1 MKFSIEYIIRLFLCS
16 KRNLLPRLQIKSQ
29 KPCLYNIFLF
39 SFLGSGKQCFYC
51 LKIMRHPASFRKHL
65 ESQHVFGRKPNVF
78 TCQHCTREFANVV
91 DFVHHLTA
99 RKHFPN
105 KLRKKKNAEASAEP
119 AASIVSNSEASSR
132 LTPLSRTASR
142 RGMSLSAPRSRLIQL
157 LPANDSSGDDCGGE
171 GESDQPGLYNSETED
186 DDSAATALA
195 AADSGTSSNNQVA
208 GTGFTCNQCN
218 LSFDSLGECARHMSA
233 AGHTSKRL
241 TPSGFPLLR
250 APVRS
255 YRGGRGRPLL
265 ASSRRRSVDLQP
277 AAIRRTTN
285 NFAVAT
291 VATPRAFAYE
301 CRCCPF
307 VTGDVE
313 KLFTA
318 ATAGAG
324 GGHQCVAGEENSGA
338 AFLVMCAVCRV
349 FLLDRLAVE
358 SHRWESRE
366 RSAVILEIFAF
377 FSVFVGGSV
386 LAAFFVLPIFWGIP
400 YSKS

>member
-1 MKFSIEYIIRLFLCS
+1 
-16 KRNLLPRLQIKSQ
+16 
-29 KPCLYNIFLF
+29 
-39 SFLGSGKQCFYC
+39 
-51 LKIMRHPASFRKHL
+51 MRHPASFRKHL

-119 AASIVSNSEASSR
+119 AASAVSNSETSLR

-157 LPANDSSGDDCGGE
+157 LPANDSSGDDCGGGGE
-171 GESDQPGLYNSETED
+171 ESDQPGLDNSETED
-186 DDSAATALA
+186 DDSAAATALA
-195 AADSGTSSNNQVA
+195 AANNGTSNNQVA

-277 AAIRRTTN
+277 AASRRTN
-285 NFAVAT
+285 DFAVAT
-291 VATPRAFAYE
+291 VARAFAYE

-318 ATAGAG
+318 AAGAG

-358 SHRWESRE
+358 SHRWGPAD
-366 RSAVILEIFAF
+366 SAL
-377 FSVFVGGSV
+377 
-386 LAAFFVLPIFWGIP
+386 
-400 YSKS
+400 

>member
-1 MKFSIEYIIRLFLCS
+1 
-16 KRNLLPRLQIKSQ
+16 
-29 KPCLYNIFLF
+29 
-39 SFLGSGKQCFYC
+39 
-51 LKIMRHPASFRKHL
+51 MRHPASFRKHL

-119 AASIVSNSEASSR
+119 AASSLSNTESR

-142 RGMSLSAPRSRLIQL
+142 RGMSLSGPRSRLIQL
-157 LPANDSSGDDCGGE
+157 LPANDSSGDDCGGGG
-171 GESDQPGLYNSETED
+171 GESDQPGLDNSETED
-186 DDSAATALA
+186 DDCATTALA
-195 AADSGTSSNNQVA
+195 AANSGTSNNQAA

-218 LSFDSLGECARHMSA
+218 LSFDSLSECARHMSA

-241 TPSGFPLLR
+241 APSGFPVLR
-250 APVRS
+250 TPVRNH
-255 YRGGRGRPLL
+255 RGGRGRPLL

-277 AAIRRTTN
+277 ASRRTN
-285 NFAVAT
+285 DFAVAT
-291 VATPRAFAYE
+291 VARAFAYE

-313 KLFTA
+313 KIFTA
-318 ATAGAG
+318 AAAGAG

-358 SHRWESRE
+358 SHRWGPEN
-366 RSAVILEIFAF
+366 AL
-377 FSVFVGGSV
+377 
-386 LAAFFVLPIFWGIP
+386 
-400 YSKS
+400 